1 MWNIGLDEAQTGIKI
16 AGRNINNLKYID
28 DTTLMTES
36 GEELMKVKEESEKIG
51 LKLSIQKTKIM
62 ASGPITSWQI
72 DGEMMETVGNFIL
85 GGSKITADG
94 DCSHEIKTL
103 APWKKSYDQPR
114 QHIKKQRHC
123 FTNEVLSSQSY
134 GFSSS
139 HVWMWELNYKESWVP
154 KSWCFWT
161 VLLKKTLESP
171 LDYKEIQPVHPKGN
185 LSWLLIGRTDI
196 EAETP
201 VRWPPD
207 VKNWLVW
214 KDPNAGK
221 DWKWEEQV
229 DNRG

>member
-1 MWNIGLDEAQTGIKI
+1 MLG
-16 AGRNINNLKYID
+16 
-28 DTTLMTES
+28 
-36 GEELMKVKEESEKIG
+36 KIG
-51 LKLSIQKTKIM
+51 GRRRMGWQRMRWLDGITDSMDMSLSKL
-62 ASGPITSWQI
+62 W
-72 DGEMMETVGNFIL
+72 EIL
-85 GGSKITADG
+85 THQEK
-94 DCSHEIKTL
+94 
-103 APWKKSYDQPR
+103 PR
-114 QHIKKQRHC
+114 QHIKKQRHY
-123 FTNEVLSSQSY
+123 FANKGPSSQSY

-154 KSWCFWT
+154 KSWCFRT

-214 KDPNAGK
+214 KDPDAGK
-221 DWKWEEQV
+221 DWKWDEQV

>member
-1 MWNIGLDEAQTGIKI
+1 MRNARLDEAQAGIKT

-139 HVWMWELNYKESWVP
+139 HVWM
-154 KSWCFWT
+154 
-161 VLLKKTLESP
+161 
-171 LDYKEIQPVHPKGN
+171 
-185 LSWLLIGRTDI
+185 
-196 EAETP
+196 
-201 VRWPPD
+201 
-207 VKNWLVW
+207 
-214 KDPNAGK
+214 
-221 DWKWEEQV
+221 
-229 DNRG
+229 